1 MRTLLLAG
9 AMLFAFPQGS
19 TEYVL
24 VKAGSQ
30 EYHRPGCEVVRDAK
44 NVVAMMRGEAEAR
57 GRRPHAACDP
67 AKSPPGKTPAALQY
81 VFVAS
86 SDKRYHRETCSRL
99 GNTRQRI
106 TLEEAA
112 RKKYWPCPVC
122 KPPIRK
128 RAA

>member
-24 VKAGSQ
+24 VKAGSK

-57 GRRPHAACDP
+57 GLKSHAACDP
-67 AKSPPGKTPAALQY
+67 AKSGKSAPALQY
-81 VFVAS
+81 VFVAPGDNRS
-86 SDKRYHRETCSRL
+86 HRETCSKL

-106 TLEEAA
+106 TLDEAA